1 MRAALLSFQQRD
13 ADHSDASGSH
23 RWMVS
28 YADFITLLFV
38 LFLVLYARLPKQSEV
53 PAPQLQPLHESMI
66 AGLRTRHKRIPA
78 RVQATVPP
86 ETPAPVQQKQQRMW
100 QELTQTLSELVQAG
114 DITLVTRE
122 EGLLLEIRDTAL
134 FASGTAQPAAQAGSI
149 LARIADVLAKNTNLV
164 VVEGHT
170 DNVPIQTAQYPS
182 NWELSSARAASVVR
196 ALQEHGIS
204 PNRMTASG
212 LAETKPVSSND
223 SARGRSENRRV
234 SLLVLNGPGSS
245 D

>member
-1 MRAALLSFQQRD
+1 MRPLLSFQKDTGQNE
-13 ADHSDASGSH
+13 ASGTQ

-38 LFLVLYARLPKQSEV
+38 LFLVLYAKLPKQNEV
-53 PAPQLQPLHESMI
+53 NTPKVQPLHGQMI
-66 AGLRTRHKRIPA
+66 PGIRPRHVQLPVLAQAAAPA
-78 RVQATVPP
+78 RLP
-86 ETPAPVQQKQQRMW
+86 EKQQVVW
-100 QELTQTLSELVQAG
+100 QNLTHTLSELGQVG

-122 EGLLLEIRDTAL
+122 EGILLEIRDTAL
-134 FASGTAQPAAQAGSI
+134 FASGTAQPAAQADNI
-149 LARIADVLAKNTNLV
+149 LARIADVLEKDTNLV

-170 DNVPIQTAQYPS
+170 DNVPIRTTQYPS

-212 LAETKPVSSND
+212 LAETKPKSSND
-223 SARGRSENRRV
+223 TAQGRSENRRV
-234 SLLVLNGPGSS
+234 SLLVLNQPENRI
-245 D
+245 